1 MNGKYGFIN
10 KNGNVILPIKFDNTE
25 SFSDGMA
32 KVVLKD
38 KCGYV
43 NEFGELVIPMIYEY
57 GTSFYKGKVRVKL
70 KNKYFSIDKK
80 ENVLKIA
87 SN

>member
-1 MNGKYGFIN
+1 
-10 KNGNVILPIKFDNTE
+10 
-25 SFSDGMA
+25 MA